1 MPLGA
6 IVTQLD
12 EAEIEQQ
19 RQAYAVPGVD
29 ESAPAVDHQKKK
41 RKQDMTGNGEVSR
54 PSQPVALPK
63 YYWQTD
69 SRAKKTKSTNEP
81 RERKNTA
88 VYVTNLPLDADL
100 DEVEHVFKRCGQIAE
115 NIDDDGPRIKLYTND
130 QDRFKGDALVVYF
143 RPESV
148 ELAIQMLDDTDFR
161 LGQELPAGK
170 MRVSVADYS
179 YKRQTEAPSQPK
191 QRDKKRIIKK
201 TQKLNRYAI

>member
-1 MPLGA
+1 MKQRLSDKDKPMPFRAWMNLHRRWTTRRNESRIRLETERYAGLRN
-6 IVTQLD
+6 QLHYLKYHW
-12 EAEIEQQ
+12 
-19 RQAYAVPGVD
+19 QA
-29 ESAPAVDHQKKK
+29 
-41 RKQDMTGNGEVSR
+41 
-54 PSQPVALPK
+54 
-63 YYWQTD
+63 D
-69 SRAKKTKSTNEP
+69 SRSKKTKSTNEP
-81 RERKNTA
+81 RERKNRA

-115 NIDDDGPRIKLYTND
+115 NIDDDGPRIKLYTDD

-170 MRVSVADYS
+170 MRVAVADYS

-201 TQKLNRYAI
+201 TQKLNRYDI